1 MTWKDAALKHAKE
14 QHPKEACGLVVIIK
28 GKRKYWPCKNIA
40 ANTEDLFIVSPDDW
54 ASAEDKGEILYVF
67 HSHPFTSPEPS
78 EADRVACEKSK
89 IKWWIVN
96 PDLEKWGS
104 CEPCGYRA
112 PLIGRKW
119 VWGINDC
126 WSLCR
131 DFYAEEW
138 GIPLRDW
145 ERPTSSDAFLLNPT
159 FDSSWRDT
167 GFRELKEEEEWK
179 RGDLLL
185 FSMRS
190 PGLNHIG
197 VYLGDPDPQMVL
209 HHLQDRLS
217 SRDVLDE
224 WLLKCLGKRIRYA
237 P

>member
-1 MTWKDAALKHAKE
+1 MTWKEDALKHAKAE
-14 QHPKEACGLVVIIK
+14 DPRECCGLLVCVK
-28 GKRKYWPCKNIA
+28 GKEVYFPCRNIA
-40 ANTEDLFIVSPDDW
+40 EHQEDLFMLDPEDW
-54 ASAEDKGEILYVF
+54 AKAEDKGEVLAIV
-67 HSHPFTSPEPS
+67 HSHPVTSPEPS
-78 EADRVACEKSK
+78 EADRVACEKSGL
-89 IKWWIVN
+89 KWWIVQPN
-96 PDLEKWGS
+96 LETWGS

-119 VWGINDC
+119 VWGVNDC
-126 WSLCR
+126 WSLSR

-159 FDSSWRDT
+159 FDRSWRDT

-209 HHLQDRLS
+209 HHLQDRLR

-224 WLLKCLGKRIRYA
+224 WLLKCLGKRIR
-237 P
+237 